1 MKRIALVFV
10 FFVSFAFSANATP
23 PRDLKLQYD
32 PMSQNLMISMKH
44 PTIEV
49 REHYI
54 RTIIVTHNDDEPK
67 TYRFTFQKSASE
79 VEAIVPIGVL
89 QFGDKVHVKAMCK
102 LGGSAEAELVMS
114 PSDVQQSEEM
124 K

>member
-1 MKRIALVFV
+1 MKRIVLVFL

-32 PMSQNLMISMKH
+32 PMNQNLNISMKH
-44 PTIEV
+44 PTIEI

-54 RTIIVTHNDDEPK
+54 RTIIVTLNDGEPK

-79 VEAIVPIGVL
+79 FETVVPIGVL
-89 QFGDKVHVKAMCK
+89 QSGDKVHVKAMCK
-102 LGGSAEAELVMS
+102 LGGSAEADLVMS
-114 PSDVQQSEEM
+114 PADVQQFEET